1 MGSYV
6 IETGEQ
12 EQVTGTPEDVAALY
26 QWANMQGA
34 RYRDFSGSRREHRAQ
49 VRHRAAV
56 ELRERELQ
64 AQAAAEAAA
73 AEADRESLAAEKD
86 IQEISETPEFLGG
99 QELRDQSRHIAI
111 AAARRAAAHRAEA
124 ARHAET
130 AAQVAVAILREEREI
145 VDARASAERQAQNYA
160 ASGPRQVQSDGPRPI
175 DLPAKQSGAGAAS
188 LLPGFNFKAYGTTVS
203 ASEVSSAE
211 SFFALDLSRNAA
223 GLRSPRVVDAG
234 EAPAVAASAE
244 TGVAIEQH
252 GPAWL
257 YPSNV
262 TPVLAPRARATHPL
276 SPLREVRSPLLAI
289 FSFAGGV
296 SKSGVVA
303 TLSRALGVHGERVV
317 LADTTS
323 HGLLPFYFGARE
335 LEPGLVRTFPAASG
349 GVKPLSLVSY
359 DIYEDSEGQQQ
370 RDELVEEILRNCDAN
385 DRVVLDISSGSHW
398 LLRRIA
404 DLHPV
409 VLVPIALDAN
419 SIITMQAIERLF
431 NGIVD
436 SDGQPLQPCY
446 LLNQFDVSNA
456 LHLEVRESLRRW
468 LRERLLPFSIRRSP
482 AINEALAEGMTVLD
496 YAPDAPVA
504 HDYFEVAAW
513 LRSVSPP
520 PAEETLTA
528 SGSAP

>member
-6 IETGEQ
+6 IEAGEQ

-64 AQAAAEAAA
+64 AQTAAEAAA
-73 AEADRESLAAEKD
+73 AEADRESAAAEND

-99 QELRDQSRHIAI
+99 QELRDQSQHIAI

-145 VDARASAERQAQNYA
+145 ADARASAQRQAQNYA
-160 ASGPRQVQSDGPRPI
+160 ASGPRQGQSDGPQRI
-175 DLPAKQSGAGAAS
+175 DHQAKQTGAAS
-188 LLPGFNFKAYGTTVS
+188 LLPGFNFKAFGTTVS
-203 ASEVSSAE
+203 ASEGSSAE

-223 GLRSPRVVDAG
+223 GLRSPRVGEPG
-234 EAPAVAASAE
+234 EARAVVASAE
-244 TGVAIEQH
+244 TGVAIEQR

-257 YPSNV
+257 YPSNAV
-262 TPVLAPRARATHPL
+262 AYVAPRARVTHP
-276 SPLREVRSPLLAI
+276 SFPPREARSPLLAI

-296 SKSGVVA
+296 GKSGVVA
-303 TLSRALGVHGERVV
+303 TLSRALGVQGERVV

-335 LEPGLVRTFPAASG
+335 LEPGLVRTFPATSG

-359 DIYEDSEGQQQ
+359 DIYEDSEGQQK
-370 RDELVEEILRNCDAN
+370 RDELVEEILRNCDTS

-398 LLRRIA
+398 LLRRIV

-409 VLVPIALDAN
+409 VLVPIALDAS

-468 LRERLLPFSIRRSP
+468 LRDRLLPFSIRRSP

-496 YAPDAPVA
+496 YTPDAPVA
-504 HDYFEVAAW
+504 HDYLEVAAW

-520 PAEETLTA
+520 PTEETLTA

>member
-6 IETGEQ
+6 IEAGEQ

-73 AEADRESLAAEKD
+73 AEADSESLAAETD

-99 QELRDQSRHIAI
+99 QDLRDQSQHIAI

-145 VDARASAERQAQNYA
+145 ADARASAQRQAQNYA
-160 ASGPRQVQSDGPRPI
+160 ASGPHQGQLAGPQPI
-175 DLPAKQSGAGAAS
+175 DLHAKQAGAAS
-188 LLPGFNFKAYGTTVS
+188 LLPGFNFKAYGATVS
-203 ASEVSSAE
+203 ASEGSSAE
-211 SFFALDLSRNAA
+211 SFFALDLSRKAA
-223 GLRSPRVVDAG
+223 GLRSARVLDAG
-234 EAPAVAASAE
+234 EAPAVVASAE
-244 TGVAIEQH
+244 AGVAIEQPA

-257 YPSNV
+257 YPSNAAAYV
-262 TPVLAPRARATHPL
+262 APRARVTHSSLP
-276 SPLREVRSPLLAI
+276 PREVRSPLLAI

-296 SKSGVVA
+296 GKSGVVA
-303 TLSRALGVHGERVV
+303 TLSRALGVQGERVV

-335 LEPGLVRTFPAASG
+335 LEPGLARTFPAASS

-359 DIYEDSEGQQQ
+359 DIYEDSERQQQ
-370 RDELVEEILRNCDAN
+370 RDELVEEILRNCDTS

-398 LLRRIA
+398 LLRRIV

-409 VLVPIALDAN
+409 VLVPLAIDVN

-468 LRERLLPFSIRRSP
+468 LRDRLLPFSIRRSP

-496 YAPDAPVA
+496 YTPDAPVA
-504 HDYFEVAAW
+504 HDYLEVAAW

-520 PAEETLTA
+520 PNEQTLRA

>member
-6 IETGEQ
+6 TEAGEQ
-12 EQVTGTPEDVAALY
+12 EQLTGTPEDVAALY

-64 AQAAAEAAA
+64 AQATAEASA
-73 AEADRESLAAEKD
+73 AEADREALAAESD
-86 IQEISETPEFLGG
+86 FQEISETPEFHGG
-99 QELRDQSRHIAI
+99 QDLRIQSMRNAN
-111 AAARRAAAHRAEA
+111 AAAKRAAAYRTEA
-124 ARHAET
+124 AHHAET

-145 VDARASAERQAQNYA
+145 VDARASAQRQAQNYA
-160 ASGPRQVQSDGPRPI
+160 ASGPRQGQLAGPQPI
-175 DLPAKQSGAGAAS
+175 DFHAKQAGAGAVS
-188 LLPGFNFKAYGTTVS
+188 LLPGFNFKAYGTDVS
-203 ASEVSSAE
+203 ASEGPSAE

-223 GLRSPRVVDAG
+223 GLRSPREIDAG
-234 EAPAVAASAE
+234 EAPAVVVAADAG
-244 TGVAIEQH
+244 TATEQS

-257 YPSNV
+257 YPSH
-262 TPVLAPRARATHPL
+262 TTTYATPRAPAIHALP
-276 SPLREVRSPLLAI
+276 PREVRTPLLAI

-303 TLSRALGVHGERVV
+303 TLSRALGVQGERVV

-335 LEPGLVRTFPAASG
+335 LEPGLVRTFPAASS

-359 DIYEDSEGQQQ
+359 DIYEESERQQQ
-370 RDELVEEILRNCDAN
+370 RDELVEEILRNCDTS

-398 LLRRIA
+398 LLRRIV

-431 NGIVD
+431 NGILD
-436 SDGQPLQPCY
+436 SDGQPLRPCY

-456 LHLEVRESLRRW
+456 LHLDIRESLRRW
-468 LRERLLPFSIRRSP
+468 LRDRLLPFSIRRSP

-496 YAPDAPVA
+496 YTPDAPISR
-504 HDYFEVAAW
+504 DYLEVAAW
-513 LRSVSPP
+513 LKSVSPP
-520 PAEETLTA
+520 VTGETLKA

>member
-1 MGSYV
+1 MGSHV
-6 IETGEQ
+6 IEAGEQ
-12 EQVTGTPEDVAALY
+12 EQATGTPEDVAALY
-26 QWANMQGA
+26 RWANMQGA

-56 ELRERELQ
+56 ELRDRELQ

-73 AEADRESLAAEKD
+73 AEADRESLAAEND
-86 IQEISETPEFLGG
+86 IQEISETPEFFGG
-99 QELRDQSRHIAI
+99 QELREQSRHIAI

-145 VDARASAERQAQNYA
+145 ADARASGQRQAEIYA
-160 ASGPRQVQSDGPRPI
+160 ASGPRHGQNDGPQRI
-175 DLPAKQSGAGAAS
+175 DLPVKQSEAGAAS
-188 LLPGFNFKAYGTTVS
+188 LLPGFNFKAYGTTVG
-203 ASEVSSAE
+203 ASEDPSAE

-223 GLRSPRVVDAG
+223 GLRSPRAVGAS
-234 EAPAVAASAE
+234 EAPAVSVAAKAGGS
-244 TGVAIEQH
+244 TEQH

-257 YPSNV
+257 YPSTV
-262 TPVLAPRARATHPL
+262 PIVAPRARATHPL
-276 SPLREVRSPLLAI
+276 SPQREVRTRLLAI

-296 SKSGVVA
+296 GKSGVVA
-303 TLSRALGVHGERVV
+303 TLSRALGVQGERVV

-359 DIYEDSEGQQQ
+359 DIYEGSESQQR
-370 RDELVEEILRNCDAN
+370 RDELVEEILRHCNTS

-398 LLRRIA
+398 LLRRIV

-436 SDGQPLQPCY
+436 SDGQPLRPCY

-482 AINEALAEGMTVLD
+482 TINEALAEGMTVLD
-496 YAPDAPVA
+496 YIPDAAVA
-504 HDYFEVAAW
+504 HDYLEVAAW

-520 PAEETLTA
+520 ADGESLTA

>member
-6 IETGEQ
+6 TDAGEQ
-12 EQVTGTPEDVAALY
+12 EQLTGTPEDVAALY

-64 AQAAAEAAA
+64 AQAAAETAA
-73 AEADRESLAAEKD
+73 AEAERESLAAETD
-86 IQEISETPEFLGG
+86 FQEISETPEFYGG
-99 QELRDQSRHIAI
+99 QDLRIQSMRNAN
-111 AAARRAAAHRAEA
+111 AAAKRAAAHRAEA

-145 VDARASAERQAQNYA
+145 ADARASAQRQAQNYE
-160 ASGPRQVQSDGPRPI
+160 ASGPRHGQNDGLQPI
-175 DLPAKQSGAGAAS
+175 DLHAKHVGAGAAG
-188 LLPGFNFKAYGTTVS
+188 LLPGFNFKAYGITVS
-203 ASEVSSAE
+203 ASEGPSAE

-223 GLRSPRVVDAG
+223 GLRNPRVFDGG
-234 EAPAVAASAE
+234 EAPAGVVAAESL
-244 TGVAIEQH
+244 AIEQH

-257 YPSNV
+257 YPSNAASIV
-262 TPVLAPRARATHPL
+262 APRVRVTHPS
-276 SPLREVRSPLLAI
+276 SPPREVHTPLLAI

-296 SKSGVVA
+296 GKSGVVA
-303 TLSRALGVHGERVV
+303 TLSRALGVQGERVV

-335 LEPGLVRTFPAASG
+335 LEPGLVRTFPAASS

-359 DIYEDSEGQQQ
+359 DIYEASERQQQ
-370 RDELVEEILRNCDAN
+370 RDELVEEILRNCDTS

-398 LLRRIA
+398 LLRRIV
-404 DLHPV
+404 DMHPV

-436 SDGQPLQPCY
+436 SDGQPLRPCY

-504 HDYFEVAAW
+504 HDYLEVAAW

-520 PAEETLTA
+520 PNEQTLTA